1 MADKWVKS
9 GVHAYAKRGV
19 NTGAMLVM
27 NPNDGEIL
35 AMVGSA
41 DYNNAA
47 IRGQINLTGTDPL
60 GWRGVGS
67 SFKVYT
73 YAAALQAGL
82 GTPSSLVNDQT
93 GTIGGAHLLHLG
105 GAPPRRLTRPAP

>member
-1 MADKWVKS
+1 WVRA
-9 GVHAYAKRGV
+9 GVKTYATGGV

-27 NPNDGEIL
+27 NPSDGEIL

-41 DYNNAA
+41 DYNNTA
-47 IRGQINLTGTDPL
+47 IRGQINLTGTDAL

-82 GTPSSLVNDQT
+82 VTPATLLNDQS
-93 GTIGGAHLLHLG
+93 GVIGGRTFSDWYG
-105 GAPPRRLTRPAP
+105 KPEG